1 MTTAD
6 DTRAGCMV
14 GDPTSVEARFGL
26 HDCRLTADGNR
37 CAFRIPPWARD
48 RSGRPRVGALM
59 VLADHILGE
68 LPYLNRPPR
77 TWTLTGELT
86 LDIISAVPLDGKLIA
101 EARTVASHSETF
113 VECHI
118 TDRTGEIVAVGTTRS
133 VTVAAVGEDPL
144 ADNAARDNAARDNAA
159 RHDAA
164 RHDAARDDVPIECS
178 DIDRVLGL
186 SYRQSGDQLHVEIT
200 DPGGWVNGFGIMHG
214 GVSACVTEL
223 AAAEYIST
231 HNPDLQTAHVH
242 TTYLRPV
249 VVGSPYVATARSYH
263 VGRSS
268 AVVEVLGFGG
278 SGELCTVSTVTARR
292 LGSVDRASTLTSTS
306 TSTDEEAR

>member
-1 MTTAD
+1 MTTAM

-14 GDPTSVEARFGL
+14 GDRTSVEARFGL
-26 HDCRLTADGNR
+26 HDCQLTADGNR
-37 CAFRIPPWARD
+37 CAFRIPSWARD

-68 LPYLNRPPR
+68 LPYLSRPPK

-86 LDIISAVPLDGKLIA
+86 LDIISAVALDGELFA
-101 EARTVASHSETF
+101 EARTVARRSETF
-113 VECHI
+113 VECRI
-118 TDRTGEIVAVGTTRS
+118 TDRTGEIVAAGTTRS
-133 VTVAAVGEDPL
+133 VTVAAVGADPL
-144 ADNAARDNAARDNAA
+144 ADNTS
-159 RHDAA
+159 
-164 RHDAARDDVPIECS
+164 RDDVPIECS

-186 SYRQSGDQLHVEIT
+186 SYRQSGDQLHVEMT
-200 DPGGWVNGFGIMHG
+200 DPDGWVNGFGIMHG

-223 AAAEYIST
+223 AAAEYVSAR
-231 HNPDLQTAHVH
+231 NPDLHTAHVH

-292 LGSVDRASTLTSTS
+292 LGSVDRASTSTS
-306 TSTDEEAR
+306 NEEDAR

>member
-14 GDPTSVEARFGL
+14 GDPTSVETRFGL
-26 HDCRLTADGNR
+26 HNCHLTTGGNR

-86 LDIISAVPLDGKLIA
+86 LDIISAVPLDGELFA
-101 EARTVASHSETF
+101 EARTVAGRSETF

-118 TDRTGEIVAVGTTRS
+118 TDRTGEIVAAGTTRS
-133 VTVAAVGEDPL
+133 VTVPAAGADPL
-144 ADNAARDNAARDNAA
+144 ADNAARDNAARD
-159 RHDAA
+159 DA
-164 RHDAARDDVPIECS
+164 PIKCG

-186 SYRQSGDQLHVEIT
+186 SYRQSGDLLHVEMT
-200 DPGGWVNGFGIMHG
+200 DPDGWVNGFGIMHG
-214 GVSACVTEL
+214 GISACVTEL
-223 AAAEYIST
+223 AAAEYVSAR
-231 HNPDLQTAHVH
+231 NPDLHTAHVH

-249 VVGSPYVATARSYH
+249 VVGYPYVATARPYH
-263 VGRSS
+263 IGRSS

-292 LGSVDRASTLTSTS
+292 LGSVDRASALTS

>member
-86 LDIISAVPLDGKLIA
+86 LDIIRAVPLDGELIA
-101 EARTVASHSETF
+101 EARTVAGRSETF

-118 TDRTGEIVAVGTTRS
+118 TDRTGEIVATGTTRS
-133 VTVAAVGEDPL
+133 VTVAAAGADPL
-144 ADNAARDNAARDNAA
+144 TDNASQE
-159 RHDAA
+159 DAA
-164 RHDAARDDVPIECS
+164 QEDMPIDCS

-186 SYRQSGDQLHVEIT
+186 SYRQSDDLLHVEMT
-200 DPGGWVNGFGIMHG
+200 DPDGWVNGFGIMHG

-223 AAAEYIST
+223 AAAEYVRA
-231 HNPDLQTAHVH
+231 HNPDLHTAHVH
-242 TTYLRPV
+242 TAYLRPV
-249 VVGSPYVATARSYH
+249 VVGSPYVATARAYH

-292 LGSVDRASTLTSTS
+292 LGAVDRASTSTS
-306 TSTDEEAR
+306 ASTEEEAR

>member
-1 MTTAD
+1 MTTAM

-14 GDPTSVEARFGL
+14 GDRTSVEARFGL
-26 HDCRLTADGNR
+26 HDCQLTADGNR
-37 CAFRIPPWARD
+37 CAFRIPSWARD

-68 LPYLNRPPR
+68 LPYLSRPPK

-86 LDIISAVPLDGKLIA
+86 LDIISAVPLDGELFA
-101 EARTVASHSETF
+101 EARTVARRSETF
-113 VECHI
+113 VECRI
-118 TDRTGEIVAVGTTRS
+118 TDRTGEIVAAGTTRS
-133 VTVAAVGEDPL
+133 VTVPAVGADPL
-144 ADNAARDNAARDNAA
+144 ADNAARD
-159 RHDAA
+159 
-164 RHDAARDDVPIECS
+164 DAARDDAARYDVPIEYG

-186 SYRQSGDQLHVEIT
+186 SYRPSGDLLHVT
-200 DPGGWVNGFGIMHG
+200 MADPDGWVNGFGIMHG

-223 AAAEYIST
+223 AAAEYVNAR
-231 HNPDLQTAHVH
+231 NPDLHTAHVH

-249 VVGSPYVATARSYH
+249 VVGSPYVATARAYH

-292 LGSVDRASTLTSTS
+292 LGSGDRASTLTSTP
-306 TSTDEEAR
+306 TDEDGAR